1 MWRRKDKEEKENG
14 GGGGEVKEGEV
25 EGDEG
30 EVLMVRI

>member
-1 MWRRKDKEEKENG
+1 MWRRKDKEEKEN